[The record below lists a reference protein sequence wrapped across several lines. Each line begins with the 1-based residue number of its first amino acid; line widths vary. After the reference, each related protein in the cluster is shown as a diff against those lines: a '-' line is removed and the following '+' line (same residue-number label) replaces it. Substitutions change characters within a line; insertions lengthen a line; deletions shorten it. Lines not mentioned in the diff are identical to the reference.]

1 MVASERNANTLLE
14 MMGPEVKAKG
24 GVDLVLECTGA
35 PPCIQ
40 MGLFAT
46 RIRGR
51 FVQVGMGASD
61 VTIPIHRINIRVS
74 VLFFLSLL
82 STLASHSD
90 APNHTLSVENV
101 QKEIEMTGSFRYGAD
116 VYSLAIELVAS
127 GRIDVTRI
135 VTHRYVFEDAL
146 KAFEA
151 TAKGKGDDGLATIKV
166 QISQGAAPGLS
177 DL

>member
-1 MVASERNANTLLE
+1 MAASERNANQLLAE
-14 MMGPEVKAKG
+14 MGDEVQAKG

-74 VLFFLSLL
+74 FLLHNSQLSLSGCL
-82 STLASHSD
+82 S
-90 APNHTLSVENV
+90 
-101 QKEIEMTGSFRYGAD
+101 G
-116 VYSLAIELVAS
+116 
-127 GRIDVTRI
+127 
-135 VTHRYVFEDAL
+135 
-146 KAFEA
+146 
-151 TAKGKGDDGLATIKV
+151 
-166 QISQGAAPGLS
+166 
-177 DL
+177 